1 MKRLAPVGLLLAALL
16 LAGGCEMRRD
26 RTMPLPM
33 QVAGGDARLGPQ
45 LMRQYG
51 CNACHVIPGVRGA
64 NALVGPPL
72 IHWSR
77 RAYVAGLLPNTPEN
91 LVRFIHSPQL
101 VHPQSAMPQTGISP
115 DEARHVAA
123 YLYTLR

>member
-1 MKRLAPVGLLLAALL
+1 MKAPFLLVAALL
-16 LAGGCEMRRD
+16 IGGCEGRLD
-26 RTMPLPM
+26 RVPAAGM

-45 LMRQYG
+45 LMREYG
-51 CNACHVIPGVRGA
+51 CNTCHVVPGVRGA
-64 NALVGPPL
+64 DALVGPPL

-91 LVRFIHSPQL
+91 LVRFIHDPQQ
-101 VHPQSAMPQTGISP
+101 VHPESAMPNTGISV